1 MLKDCQTHNARR
13 LCHAAERHRAHPHTP
28 SPVRAEVG
36 LLCRPRHKRRARPL
50 RLLFRLLARLR
61 TLAGRWQL
69 EGLSR
74 QRKVRPGG
82 RAARKTRWLFRRAA
96 RLDQLD
102 RHVHADV
109 ALAARHFDS
118 FGSFGHHYPSSST
131 VSSASALLTG
141 LSTGA
146 SRKVTARLPIV
157 VVLVIVLRSVRG
169 HPPSERDRSQC
180 DLSPAVTS
188 RSVIWETV

>member
-1 MLKDCQTHNARR
+1 M
-13 LCHAAERHRAHPHTP
+13 
-28 SPVRAEVG
+28 
-36 LLCRPRHKRRARPL
+36 CRPRHKRRARPL

-118 FGSFGHHYPSSST
+118 FGFLGHHYPSSST

-141 LSTGA
+141 LSTGSSPKSDGAA
-146 SRKVTARLPIV
+146 SDRYPPRDRAPP
-157 VVLVIVLRSVRG
+157 VRG
-169 HPPSERDRSQC
+169 HPPRERDRSQC

>member
-1 MLKDCQTHNARR
+1 M
-13 LCHAAERHRAHPHTP
+13 
-28 SPVRAEVG
+28 
-36 LLCRPRHKRRARPL
+36 CRPRHKRRARPL

-118 FGSFGHHYPSSST
+118 FGFFGHHYPSSST
-131 VSSASALLTG
+131 VSSASALLTS
-141 LSTGA
+141 LSTGS

-157 VVLVIVLRSVRG
+157 VLLVIVLRQSEVTPAANVIDRSVIS
-169 HPPSERDRSQC
+169 PPS
-180 DLSPAVTS
+180 VTS
-188 RSVIWETV
+188 RSVIWENV

>member
-1 MLKDCQTHNARR
+1 M
-13 LCHAAERHRAHPHTP
+13 
-28 SPVRAEVG
+28 
-36 LLCRPRHKRRARPL
+36 CRPSHKRRARPL

-102 RHVHADV
+102 RDVHVDV

-118 FGSFGHHYPSSST
+118 FGFFGHHYPSSST

-141 LSTGA
+141 LS
-146 SRKVTARLPIV
+146 RKVTAWLPIV
-157 VVLVIVLRSVRG
+157 ILLVIVLRQSEVT
-169 HPPSERDRSQC
+169 PPANVID
-180 DLSPAVTS
+180 
-188 RSVIWETV
+188 RSVISPLQLHPVA